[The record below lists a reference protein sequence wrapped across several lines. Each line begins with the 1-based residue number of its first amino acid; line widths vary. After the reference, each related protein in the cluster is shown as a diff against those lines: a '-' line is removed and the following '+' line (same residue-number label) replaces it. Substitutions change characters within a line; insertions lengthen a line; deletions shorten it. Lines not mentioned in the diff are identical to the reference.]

1 MSPKHVLLIISLL
14 ANQAWASDV
23 PRKQYADVK
32 KFMQDLVSTHPTT
45 ARSVTVGRSDSG
57 DTIEGV
63 AIGNGPIHNLVVGT
77 HHGNEYGS
85 TEVSMAFATSIAD
98 HPIANQTV
106 YVIPVLNIAGYNKKQ
121 REESAGGAS
130 HDPNRDYPGPCG
142 TEGPHR
148 LQSTASLAKFI
159 DKENIIVSATLHTYY
174 PAVVYPWGIPTND
187 TNTVDDNIFTTMVNN
202 ATEISRYTVGNS
214 TQVIY
219 PAAGAYEDYAYWK
232 FGIWSIL
239 FELGHSHSP
248 SQADINEM
256 IRVNVPG
263 LRKMLEQAP
272 TVRAANHEFTGK
284 CNIKRFAMLDKHDE

>member
-106 YVIPVLNIAGYNKKQ
+106 YVIPVLNIAGYNVK
-121 REESAGGAS
+121 
-130 HDPNRDYPGPCG
+130 N
-142 TEGPHR
+142 
-148 LQSTASLAKFI
+148 LQVVHLMILTV
-159 DKENIIVSATLHTYY
+159 IIPDLVEQKART
-174 PAVVYPWGIPTND
+174 D
-187 TNTVDDNIFTTMVNN
+187 C
-202 ATEISRYTVGNS
+202 
-214 TQVIY
+214 
-219 PAAGAYEDYAYWK
+219 
-232 FGIWSIL
+232 
-239 FELGHSHSP
+239 SP
-248 SQADINEM
+248 QH
-256 IRVNVPG
+256 P
-263 LRKMLEQAP
+263 
-272 TVRAANHEFTGK
+272 
-284 CNIKRFAMLDKHDE
+284 